1 MMPPNRF
8 CSWFP
13 CAAPLRFNLLGN
25 VLIKD
30 LAQLFRGVRGIQVP
44 PEALDEILSLSI
56 TLGHTDA
63 VQSWHQVSACPL
75 ERGPVLLLRRGA
87 WYENTGVGRGQ
98 YRASSG
104 VLRHTKESIDHA
116 RRHRLSLL
124 RLRSHVN
131 KQGLDLG
138 KFSTSL
144 LVKLLHLGGQLGD
157 DLLSNFHPVDVLGQ
171 HSLIV
176 VNAVTLVNRRN
187 HSVDELIEGACGGL
201 LLGSGCLHVILAD
214 LQDLHNDLWGHRLS
228 SNCK

>member
-44 PEALDEILSLSI
+44 PEALDEILS
-56 TLGHTDA
+56 
-63 VQSWHQVSACPL
+63 
-75 ERGPVLLLRRGA
+75 
-87 WYENTGVGRGQ
+87 
-98 YRASSG
+98 RASSG

-187 HSVDELIEGACGGL
+187 LSKANPLLSLVHSVIFRIPAVPQPVDPFLHSRIPDRKLANHLQPL
-201 LLGSGCLHVILAD
+201 LAPL
-214 LQDLHNDLWGHRLS
+214 RTLS
-228 SNCK
+228 LCPKQSFVPQR